1 MVDPHGRP
9 EHVLDGLAQHL
20 PGVGPGPRHRL
31 VQQPGQLLG
40 PGPARRRPVP
50 QPVQGVHH
58 QLDDLVAELPHLV
71 GGRVSGEW
79 EAQRPWTVLFAG
91 RVPGLI
97 PVATPVP
104 PPSYAEADVPRRRS
118 NAAMDQ
124 DRRPENLLGV
134 VLDAYWTSLDH
145 DPLSTLLLTAL
156 LSLGG
161 VLVVLL
167 AHILGDLA
175 GQLAQLLS

>member
-1 MVDPHGRP
+1 
-9 EHVLDGLAQHL
+9 
-20 PGVGPGPRHRL
+20 
-31 VQQPGQLLG
+31 
-40 PGPARRRPVP
+40 
-50 QPVQGVHH
+50 
-58 QLDDLVAELPHLV
+58 
-71 GGRVSGEW
+71 
-79 EAQRPWTVLFAG
+79 
-91 RVPGLI
+91 
-97 PVATPVP
+97 
-104 PPSYAEADVPRRRS
+104 
-118 NAAMDQ
+118 MDQ